1 MYIKSFIIVFAL
13 FFSFFTSQAREK
25 SRPKSLGGD
34 YLLELT
40 LGVVDEGEE
49 DIFEFGIEVERFLD
63 KAEHHCAIGLV
74 LEPGFSDEKKSTYM
88 ALSMSLYY
96 YHYKAY
102 LSSGLLSDFDDI
114 NEWKTRFGLGKEFF
128 LARNYILVPALV
140 VDNIRDE
147 FNPGISIGLAH
158 EF

>member
-1 MYIKSFIIVFAL
+1 LTTKYFVTL
-13 FFSFFTSQAREK
+13 FVLFLVSMPSQAREK
-25 SRPKSLGGD
+25 SRPQSIGGD

-40 LGVVDEGEE
+40 LGFVDEGEE
-49 DIFEFGIEVERFLD
+49 DVFEFGIEIERFLD
-63 KAEHHCAIGLV
+63 KLEHHCAIGLV
-74 LEPGFSDEKKSTYM
+74 LEPGFSDEKKATYM
-88 ALSMSLYY
+88 ALSMSFYY

-102 LSSGLLSDFDDI
+102 ISSGLLSDFDDE
-114 NEWKTRFGLGKEFF
+114 NEWKTRLGLGKEFF